1 MPAGL
6 RMARIPLTGKRGA
19 RYLYPRVSMTPHD
32 VGSRS
37 AFAVGIVGVVYA
49 AVVAL
54 GMSTYGLST
63 PIGDPILALMEVL
76 TIASALPLLV
86 MMAALHVV
94 APEDRKL
101 AGVLALAS
109 TTMFAATTCVV
120 HFVELTAGRQQGVR
134 GLIWPSTTYA
144 AELMAWSVFLG
155 LALLLGA
162 RVLSE
167 THEGRIARR
176 SMQLAGTLCLL
187 GTVGP
192 LVGQMRLQL
201 IGVAG
206 YGVVLP
212 VAAFAMAGWFRASR
226 HALER

>member
-1 MPAGL
+1 
-6 RMARIPLTGKRGA
+6 
-19 RYLYPRVSMTPHD
+19 MTPQD
-32 VGSRS
+32 VGSRA
-37 AFAVGIVGVVYA
+37 AFAVGLIGVVYA
-49 AVVAL
+49 AVVAI

-86 MMAALHVV
+86 MMAALHSV

-101 AGVLALAS
+101 SGLLALAC
-109 TTMFAATTCVV
+109 TTMFAATTCLV
-120 HFVELTAGRQQGVR
+120 HFVELTAGRQQGIH
-134 GLIWPSTTYA
+134 GLVWPSTTYA
-144 AELMAWSVFLG
+144 AELMAWDVFLG

-176 SMQLAGTLCLL
+176 AMQLAGTLCLL
-187 GTVGP
+187 GTAGP

-212 VAAFAMAGWFRASR
+212 VAAFAVAGWFRARRGASDT
-226 HALER
+226 